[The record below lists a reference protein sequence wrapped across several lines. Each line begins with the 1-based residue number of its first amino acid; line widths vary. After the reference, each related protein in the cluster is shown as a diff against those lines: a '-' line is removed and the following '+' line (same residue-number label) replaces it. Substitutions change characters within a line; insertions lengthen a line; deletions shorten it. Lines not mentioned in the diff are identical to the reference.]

1 MSIGNVSYEAQLISV
16 FSMIQEGKTWT
27 IENNESSQSAPLAA
41 PNLPISC
48 LLSSVQFNFR
58 LIQVASLRQTFEMSH
73 ADLKEWQDVLMANI

>member
-1 MSIGNVSYEAQLISV
+1 M
-16 FSMIQEGKTWT
+16 K
-27 IENNESSQSAPLAA
+27 SSQSAPLAA